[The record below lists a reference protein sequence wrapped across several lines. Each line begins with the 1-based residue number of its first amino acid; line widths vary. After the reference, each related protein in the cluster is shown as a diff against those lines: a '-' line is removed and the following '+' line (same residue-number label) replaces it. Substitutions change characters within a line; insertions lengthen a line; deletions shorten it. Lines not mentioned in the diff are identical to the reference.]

1 MPRMGIGMPLGA
13 RTSETVMLLVD
24 DPLFENIVGGT
35 LNINYTQ
42 FTFNDALHSQDAT
55 NAIWAK
61 TNATVPANL
70 TEAPDNTNT
79 ANAITNSNNAN
90 NAKDIKQPVAIG
102 AGKTYSVSVHLKKGA
117 FNFARLIASDGTN
130 NYSADFNLTTGAVG
144 TSSGIIS
151 SSHTKIDGSLG
162 GGGWVRCSITFQAI
176 AGTDSAATEEN
187 TPGNISVIA
196 MSADNTTN
204 VQVAVGTVIL
214 MSVWGWQIEQDIE
227 SSNYQKTVASV
238 ARQTTNLADNH
249 KTWDFDGANLMPDSN
264 PRPEGSWLRSS
275 GELVANGGYEELGSN
290 LVVNGTFETA
300 VDNNQW
306 TNFGSPTTTERS
318 TTNAYEGTHSYHIV
332 GDSHND
338 GTQASATQFTGDYS
352 DGDVVE
358 ITAYV
363 YPITAS
369 NNSIETGVSN
379 SNRSITSAVADL
391 VLNQWNKVQYEVT
404 ITTASNNYITFLIAG
419 SAGEF
424 YLDNVSAKIV
434 DPNNRW
440 TLGTNVTISSGK
452 GNWANSPNNNGLT
465 QSNFITIGDTYE
477 VTFTVS
483 NYSSGSVRV
492 RFPFTGT
499 ERTANGTYTEIGV
512 ATTDDLFIQGQ
523 DKSGTTSTF
532 SVDSVSVKEYA
543 ITTQNV

>member
-214 MSVWGWQIEQDIE
+214 MNVWGWQIEQDIE

-249 KTWDFDGANLMPDSN
+249 KTWDLDGVNLMPD
-264 PRPEGSWLRSS
+264 PRPRSEGSWRIPNTEQIIN
-275 GELVANGGYEELGSN
+275 GGFANGNNWSSAQNISGGQLTKTGNGLVFQEVALLQAGSEYIITVDVDTIGAAVQLYVGGAASSN
-290 LVVNGTFETA
+290 LALGQQTIFITAGSSNTFVGFNNGNSSTVINSISLIQNTI
-300 VDNNQW
+300 
-306 TNFGSPTTTERS
+306 TPKS
-318 TTNAYEGTHSYHIV
+318 TT
-332 GDSHND
+332 
-338 GTQASATQFTGDYS
+338 
-352 DGDVVE
+352 
-358 ITAYV
+358 
-363 YPITAS
+363 
-369 NNSIETGVSN
+369 
-379 SNRSITSAVADL
+379 
-391 VLNQWNKVQYEVT
+391 
-404 ITTASNNYITFLIAG
+404 
-419 SAGEF
+419 
-424 YLDNVSAKIV
+424 
-434 DPNNRW
+434 
-440 TLGTNVTISSGK
+440 
-452 GNWANSPNNNGLT
+452 
-465 QSNFITIGDTYE
+465 
-477 VTFTVS
+477 
-483 NYSSGSVRV
+483 
-492 RFPFTGT
+492 
-499 ERTANGTYTEIGV
+499 
-512 ATTDDLFIQGQ
+512 
-523 DKSGTTSTF
+523 
-532 SVDSVSVKEYA
+532 
-543 ITTQNV
+543 